1 MTTQR
6 ETRERR
12 SAVARLLAALIS
24 GYRRFVSPLFPARCR
39 FYPSCS
45 AYALEAIQV
54 HGAARGGWLAARRLS
69 RCHPFHSGGID
80 PVPAREPALPRQGG
94 GRALSSMRSQ
104 GS

>member
-6 ETRERR
+6 ETRERP
-12 SAVARLLAALIS
+12 SAVARLLAALIG

-39 FYPSCS
+39 FFPSCS

-80 PVPAREPALPRQGG
+80 RVPARKPALPQQGG
-94 GRALSSMRSQ
+94 GRALSMRSQ